1 MPFHVQSQLT
11 EKQIELTVHNSY
23 YCVLD
28 LICVKRLSPEFAFT
42 TNLKK
47 IKISSSADKSICG
60 LISGEKKFKLDKV
73 DVTSNFHLEFSSG
86 SLANLYISSNN
97 FESVRIL
104 VRIQSA
110 VYGRTMPHGQKVY
123 YPPASKA
130 SKEVANLTETKNLD
144 TPVYGVKEFV
154 SVHLL

>member
-1 MPFHVQSQLT
+1 MICSPKDSSFVNNCGYKNAETWLLT
-11 EKQIELTVHNSY
+11 KAGL
-23 YCVLD
+23 
-28 LICVKRLSPEFAFT
+28 EF
-42 TNLKK
+42 
-47 IKISSSADKSICG
+47 KISSSADKSLCG